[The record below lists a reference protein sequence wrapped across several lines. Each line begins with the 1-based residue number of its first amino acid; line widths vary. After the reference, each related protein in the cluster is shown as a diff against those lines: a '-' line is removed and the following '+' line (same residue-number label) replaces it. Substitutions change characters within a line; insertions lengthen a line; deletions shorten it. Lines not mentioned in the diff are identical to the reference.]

1 MRRAVTDVLFCA
13 FTVISTAG
21 ICQASIVSTGA
32 QLWSLSD
39 WPATL
44 GKRPTGAWQSHLP
57 ATLHLLALQNRGDFL
72 LLGPFLERLQTGQA
86 VHVAALGASITFGHG
101 AAKPFQKNSWAY
113 QAFTSINASFPNA
126 GHRFTNAA
134 RPATSPS
141 FAALCVDALVPPGVH
156 LVMIE
161 YSPNGSGHRGPQH
174 RAVRDMEQVLRKLMQ
189 RRQPPAILLVDWM
202 GPYVKL
208 PCDLSAGSPGSQY
221 AVEGEEPIAGCGNA
235 RSREEAWSQ
244 PAVRFWN
251 NAGDAFN
258 VLAQFY
264 GLPSVSARNA
274 FHHGFRHKASN
285 FTLAKLTQDGL
296 HPSTLGHRFLADL
309 VVGAVLE
316 LYMMHQLPLPPV
328 GDTSG
333 RELEARLSELRR
345 QEPVIA
351 GNFARYS
358 SCGIGEELSTRIIA
372 SDGFEL
378 AFGGKLRDK
387 PGMLSEKPGSTLELN
402 LSTET
407 EDPQSFA
414 RFEPGNVPAPGSAKI
429 PERRSLVMLG
439 FLAGP
444 SMGRARVE
452 CTRGCKCAPQEFHF
466 QLAGD
471 NSVVKLFDLPGVSR
485 APDCQI
491 QISTLGSR
499 NHVHPLVGGES
510 RKKHRV
516 KLMAVMVSDAT
527 SRSDLG
533 QLCDGCA
540 IPLDD
545 ANPDGYI
552 SDMDEWPRLS

>member
-1 MRRAVTDVLFCA
+1 M
-13 FTVISTAG
+13 
-21 ICQASIVSTGA
+21 ASYSDLGPSAKGLDNNYLKGLGVVS
-32 QLWSLSD
+32 W
-39 WPATL
+39 
-44 GKRPTGAWQSHLP
+44 
-57 ATLHLLALQNRGDFL
+57 
-72 LLGPFLERLQTGQA
+72 PFLERLQTGQA

-161 YSPNGSGHRGPQH
+161 YSPNGS
-174 RAVRDMEQVLRKLMQ
+174 
-189 RRQPPAILLVDWM
+189 
-202 GPYVKL
+202 
-208 PCDLSAGSPGSQY
+208 
-221 AVEGEEPIAGCGNA
+221 
-235 RSREEAWSQ
+235 
-244 PAVRFWN
+244 
-251 NAGDAFN
+251 
-258 VLAQFY
+258 
-264 GLPSVSARNA
+264 
-274 FHHGFRHKASN
+274 
-285 FTLAKLTQDGL
+285 
-296 HPSTLGHRFLADL
+296 GHRFLADL

-471 NSVVKLFDLPGVSR
+471 NSVVKLFDLP
-485 APDCQI
+485 
-491 QISTLGSR
+491 ISTLGSR